1 MFSSIVILVLMASRI
16 DIEENITSF
25 FPSSKN
31 TANMAD
37 VFSHLKVSDKI
48 IVMFNAADSS
58 SSESAIDSMYQ
69 ASDRLGELLE
79 DKDGSIDKYIGQI
92 GQADASEMIGF
103 IMDHLPVFMEDADYQ
118 RLAELES
125 PSAVDSAIMTD
136 YVNLISPAGFAM
148 KDYIMSDPLAMGG
161 SVLART
167 AQLNPAT
174 DYVIWGGH
182 VFTPGGRT
190 MLAFIEPAFA
200 SGETGR
206 NDRLISV
213 IDNDERVS
221 DHRCP
226 LFRRAGDER
235 LQCKANKA

>member
-1 MFSSIVILVLMASRI
+1 MHRIFIRLYLWFRSHRAAFWGTMFSSIVILVLMASRI

-103 IMDHLPVFMEDADYQ
+103 IMDHLPVFMEDADYH

-174 DYVIWGGH
+174 DYVI
-182 VFTPGGRT
+182 R
-190 MLAFIEPAFA
+190 
-200 SGETGR
+200 
-206 NDRLISV
+206 
-213 IDNDERVS
+213 
-221 DHRCP
+221 P
-226 LFRRAGDER
+226 L
-235 LQCKANKA
+235 KKSS

>member
-58 SSESAIDSMYQ
+58 SSEAALDSMYQ

-103 IMDHLPVFMEDADYQ
+103 IMDHLPVFMEGADYQ

-174 DYVIWGGH
+174 DYVIRAAMSSLREAGQCWRLSNR
-182 VFTPGGRT
+182 PS
-190 MLAFIEPAFA
+190 LPAKQDA
-200 SGETGR
+200 TTG
-206 NDRLISV
+206 LS
-213 IDNDERVS
+213 
-221 DHRCP
+221 
-226 LFRRAGDER
+226 A
-235 LQCKANKA
+235 